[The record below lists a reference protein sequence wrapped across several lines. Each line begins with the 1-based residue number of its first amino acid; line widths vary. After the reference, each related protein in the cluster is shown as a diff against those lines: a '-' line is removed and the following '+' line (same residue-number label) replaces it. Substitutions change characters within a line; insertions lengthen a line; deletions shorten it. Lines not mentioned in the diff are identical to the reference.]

1 MGDESQPV
9 IAIGKVMTFPSKGR
23 SAALRPRGPV
33 GGVTL
38 MASTGLT
45 NRSPVLDLQTAG
57 KPLEP

>member
-9 IAIGKVMTFPSKGR
+9 IAIGNDDFPSKGR

-38 MASTGLT
+38 MASTGST